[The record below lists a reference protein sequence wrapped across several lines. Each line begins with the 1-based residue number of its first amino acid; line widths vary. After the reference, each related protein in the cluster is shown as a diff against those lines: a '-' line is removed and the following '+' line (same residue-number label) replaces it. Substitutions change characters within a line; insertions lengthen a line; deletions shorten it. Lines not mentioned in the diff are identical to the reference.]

1 MSETLSR
8 RAVLTGAVHGTLPE
22 EETFDVVVVGS
33 GAAGL
38 AAALEARKAGAE
50 VIVLEKMGSI
60 GGNSVISQGLAAV
73 PGTPQQS
80 EAGIGDN
87 PELMFNDLI
96 KVTKISH
103 PHRIALLTE
112 NALATWQWTIDELG
126 VHWSRGVE
134 YDYGHSVRRC
144 VALANQGEALMNPLA
159 ERVSALGVSVRL
171 NTRVTG
177 FLTDDTG
184 RVTGVTAHVTDA
196 AGLHPVTI
204 KARKAVVA
212 AAGGFGADIAMRQMQ
227 SWRLGPGISTTT
239 QPGST
244 SEVIRALSDIGAWVI
259 HMQYIHCMPE
269 ACADEKGWGS
279 AWKFN
284 QYCAATQGLWVVQ
297 ETGRRFVNETAD
309 NTTRTNAV
317 LGVISAGEHCLAV
330 ADARAAAHPRSALFK
345 KSDVEALVQRGFVL
359 KYATLSEL
367 ASDLGVPLIPLQDEI
382 SRINETLA
390 ANDPNDY
397 LGRVLSP
404 TNELIGE
411 GPWYACRFAA
421 KVQLCGGG
429 VAIDSQA
436 RVLSVTDDAPV
447 PGLFAAGE
455 ITGGLNG
462 EARLSS
468 CGLID
473 ALTVGRIA
481 GRNAAA
487 A

>member
-1 MSETLSR
+1 M
-8 RAVLTGAVHGTLPE
+8 
-22 EETFDVVVVGS
+22 
-33 GAAGL
+33 
-38 AAALEARKAGAE
+38 
-50 VIVLEKMGSI
+50 
-60 GGNSVISQGLAAV
+60 
-73 PGTPQQS
+73 
-80 EAGIGDN
+80 
-87 PELMFNDLI
+87 
-96 KVTKISH
+96 
-103 PHRIALLTE
+103 
-112 NALATWQWTIDELG
+112 
-126 VHWSRGVE
+126 E

-144 VALANQGEALMNPLA
+144 VALANQGEGLMNPLA

-184 RVTGVTAHVTDA
+184 RVTGVTALVTDA

-204 KARKAVVA
+204 KAQKAVVA

-259 HMQYIHCMPE
+259 HMQYIHCVPE

-284 QYCAATQGLWVVQ
+284 QYCAASQGLWVVQ

-390 ANDPNDY
+390 ANDPDDY

-447 PGLFAAGE
+447 PGFFAAGE

>member
-8 RAVLTGAVHGTLPE
+8 RAVLTGAVRGTLPE

-60 GGNSVISQGLAAV
+60 GG
-73 PGTPQQS
+73 
-80 EAGIGDN
+80 
-87 PELMFNDLI
+87 
-96 KVTKISH
+96 
-103 PHRIALLTE
+103 
-112 NALATWQWTIDELG
+112 
-126 VHWSRGVE
+126 
-134 YDYGHSVRRC
+134 HSVRRC
-144 VALANQGEALMNPLA
+144 VALANQGEGLMNPLA

-184 RVTGVTAHVTDA
+184 RVTGVTALVTDA

-259 HMQYIHCMPE
+259 HMQYIHCVPE

-284 QYCAATQGLWVVQ
+284 QYCAASQGLWVVQ

-367 ASDLGVPLIPLQDEI
+367 ATDLGVPLIPLQDEI

-390 ANDPNDY
+390 VNDPDDY

-487 A
+487 ARYFCGYEKKRPESAKTQTASFQRRQDVDFPAGSLTD

>member
-8 RAVLTGAVHGTLPE
+8 RAVLTGAVRGTLPE

-184 RVTGVTAHVTDA
+184 RVTGVTAHVTDT

-269 ACADEKGWGS
+269 ACADEKGG
-279 AWKFN
+279 
-284 QYCAATQGLWVVQ
+284 GERLEVQ
-297 ETGRRFVNETAD
+297 S
-309 NTTRTNAV
+309 V
-317 LGVISAGEHCLAV
+317 LRGIAG
-330 ADARAAAHPRSALFK
+330 P
-345 KSDVEALVQRGFVL
+345 
-359 KYATLSEL
+359 
-367 ASDLGVPLIPLQDEI
+367 
-382 SRINETLA
+382 
-390 ANDPNDY
+390 
-397 LGRVLSP
+397 LGRAGNR
-404 TNELIGE
+404 T
-411 GPWYACRFAA
+411 A
-421 KVQLCGGG
+421 LC
-429 VAIDSQA
+429 
-436 RVLSVTDDAPV
+436 
-447 PGLFAAGE
+447 E
-455 ITGGLNG
+455 
-462 EARLSS
+462 
-468 CGLID
+468 
-473 ALTVGRIA
+473 
-481 GRNAAA
+481 
-487 A
+487 

>member
-8 RAVLTGAVHGTLPE
+8 RAVLTGAVRGTLPE

-87 PELMFNDLI
+87 PELMFNDLM

-134 YDYGHSVRRC
+134 YDYDHSVRRC
-144 VALANQGEALMNPLA
+144 VALANQGEGLMNPLA

-184 RVTGVTAHVTDA
+184 RVTGVTALVTDA

-204 KARKAVVA
+204 KAQKAVVA

-259 HMQYIHCMPE
+259 HMQYIHCVPE
-269 ACADEKGWGS
+269 ACADEKGGGS

-284 QYCAATQGLWVVQ
+284 QYCAASQGLWVVQ

-390 ANDPNDY
+390 ANDPDDY

-436 RVLSVTDDAPV
+436 RVLSVADDAPV

-473 ALTVGRIA
+473 ALIVGRIA

>member
-1 MSETLSR
+1 
-8 RAVLTGAVHGTLPE
+8 
-22 EETFDVVVVGS
+22 
-33 GAAGL
+33 
-38 AAALEARKAGAE
+38 
-50 VIVLEKMGSI
+50 
-60 GGNSVISQGLAAV
+60 
-73 PGTPQQS
+73 
-80 EAGIGDN
+80 
-87 PELMFNDLI
+87 
-96 KVTKISH
+96 
-103 PHRIALLTE
+103 
-112 NALATWQWTIDELG
+112 
-126 VHWSRGVE
+126 
-134 YDYGHSVRRC
+134 
-144 VALANQGEALMNPLA
+144 
-159 ERVSALGVSVRL
+159 
-171 NTRVTG
+171 
-177 FLTDDTG
+177 
-184 RVTGVTAHVTDA
+184 
-196 AGLHPVTI
+196 
-204 KARKAVVA
+204 
-212 AAGGFGADIAMRQMQ
+212 MRQMQ

-259 HMQYIHCMPE
+259 HMQYIHCVPE

-284 QYCAATQGLWVVQ
+284 QYCAASQGLWVVQ

-367 ASDLGVPLIPLQDEI
+367 ASDLGIPLIPLQDEI

-390 ANDPNDY
+390 A
-397 LGRVLSP
+397 
-404 TNELIGE
+404 
-411 GPWYACRFAA
+411 

-429 VAIDSQA
+429 VAIDSQS

>member
-1 MSETLSR
+1 M
-8 RAVLTGAVHGTLPE
+8 
-22 EETFDVVVVGS
+22 
-33 GAAGL
+33 
-38 AAALEARKAGAE
+38 
-50 VIVLEKMGSI
+50 
-60 GGNSVISQGLAAV
+60 
-73 PGTPQQS
+73 
-80 EAGIGDN
+80 
-87 PELMFNDLI
+87 
-96 KVTKISH
+96 
-103 PHRIALLTE
+103 
-112 NALATWQWTIDELG
+112 
-126 VHWSRGVE
+126 
-134 YDYGHSVRRC
+134 
-144 VALANQGEALMNPLA
+144 
-159 ERVSALGVSVRL
+159 
-171 NTRVTG
+171 
-177 FLTDDTG
+177 
-184 RVTGVTAHVTDA
+184 TDA

-227 SWRLGPGISTTT
+227 SWRLGSGISTTT

-259 HMQYIHCMPE
+259 HMQYIHCVPE

-284 QYCAATQGLWVVQ
+284 QYCAASQGLWVVQ

>member
-8 RAVLTGAVHGTLPE
+8 RAVLTGTVRGTLPE

-87 PELMFNDLI
+87 PELMFNDLM

-112 NALATWQWTIDELG
+112 NALATWQWSIDELG

-144 VALANQGEALMNPLA
+144 VALANQGEGLMNPLA

-184 RVTGVTAHVTDA
+184 RVTGVTALVTDA

-212 AAGGFGADIAMRQMQ
+212 AAGGFGPQ
-227 SWRLGPGISTTT
+227 
-239 QPGST
+239 
-244 SEVIRALSDIGAWVI
+244 
-259 HMQYIHCMPE
+259 
-269 ACADEKGWGS
+269 
-279 AWKFN
+279 
-284 QYCAATQGLWVVQ
+284 
-297 ETGRRFVNETAD
+297 TA
-309 NTTRTNAV
+309 
-317 LGVISAGEHCLAV
+317 
-330 ADARAAAHPRSALFK
+330 
-345 KSDVEALVQRGFVL
+345 
-359 KYATLSEL
+359 
-367 ASDLGVPLIPLQDEI
+367 
-382 SRINETLA
+382 
-390 ANDPNDY
+390 
-397 LGRVLSP
+397 
-404 TNELIGE
+404 
-411 GPWYACRFAA
+411 
-421 KVQLCGGG
+421 GG
-429 VAIDSQA
+429 
-436 RVLSVTDDAPV
+436 
-447 PGLFAAGE
+447 
-455 ITGGLNG
+455 
-462 EARLSS
+462 
-468 CGLID
+468 
-473 ALTVGRIA
+473 
-481 GRNAAA
+481 
-487 A
+487 

>member
-1 MSETLSR
+1 M
-8 RAVLTGAVHGTLPE
+8 V
-22 EETFDVVVVGS
+22 
-33 GAAGL
+33 
-38 AAALEARKAGAE
+38 
-50 VIVLEKMGSI
+50 
-60 GGNSVISQGLAAV
+60 Q
-73 PGTPQQS
+73 GTPGQTRPQKPCLLRES
-80 EAGIGDN
+80 
-87 PELMFNDLI
+87 L
-96 KVTKISH
+96 
-103 PHRIALLTE
+103 HRVRKPRAFKRGLFRE

-144 VALANQGEALMNPLA
+144 VALANQGEGLMNPLA
-159 ERVSALGVSVRL
+159 ERVSALGVSVRF

-184 RVTGVTAHVTDA
+184 RVTGVTALVTDA

-244 SEVIRALSDIGAWVI
+244 SEVIRAL
-259 HMQYIHCMPE
+259 HCVPE

-284 QYCAATQGLWVVQ
+284 QYCAASQGLWVVQ

-390 ANDPNDY
+390 ANDPDDY

-429 VAIDSQA
+429 VAIDSQS